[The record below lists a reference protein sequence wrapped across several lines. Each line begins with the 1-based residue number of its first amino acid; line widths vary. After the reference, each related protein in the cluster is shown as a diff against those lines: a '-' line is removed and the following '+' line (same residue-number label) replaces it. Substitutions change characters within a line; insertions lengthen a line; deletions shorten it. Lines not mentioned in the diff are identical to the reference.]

1 MNANE
6 LADKLMSSLTME
18 YDCDKYM
25 EQAATMLRNQQAEID
40 RLNYDLDGFK
50 QNFFV
55 SGFHLQIKMAN
66 EQLVKQQDEIDA
78 LKKKKKDLE
87 WKVNHREVDVDSLR
101 TSLHD
106 AKHQWNKETKK
117 WIPKVEIE
125 KQYLDRIAELEKAKT
140 LTDEEILREAYYI
153 LMREQQRKAQEK

>member
-6 LADKLMSSLTME
+6 LADKLLGSLTME

-25 EQAATMLRNQQAEID
+25 EQAATMLRQQQAEIEELETGLKNVWKVVEGKQTEID

-66 EQLVKQQDEIDA
+66 EQLLKQQEQIDA
-78 LKKKKKDLE
+78 LKSE
-87 WKVNHREVDVDSLR
+87 
-101 TSLHD
+101 
-106 AKHQWNKETKK
+106 
-117 WIPKVEIE
+117 
-125 KQYLDRIAELEKAKT
+125 LDRAVELYTDKAIENEA
-140 LTDEEILREAYYI
+140 LHRFIDERGETGQLII
-153 LMREQQRKAQEK
+153 WKAQKK